1 MPMLR
6 KLPKAY
12 RARIISAAA
21 DMTRLHG
28 DKAYAVAR
36 ESAKKARR
44 KHLSALARYWS
55 LVATAL
61 ARNDALPQSV
71 SPSLLPQAVDSVVT
85 ESPAEPPWTSS
96 PPTQATDA
104 AP

>member
-12 RARIISAAA
+12 RARIISGAA

-28 DKAYAVAR
+28 DKACEVAR

-61 ARNDALPQSV
+61 ARNDAPPHSV
-71 SPSLLPQAVDSVVT
+71 SPELLPRDVGIVGRKNVDV
-85 ESPAEPPWTSS
+85 
-96 PPTQATDA
+96 
-104 AP
+104 